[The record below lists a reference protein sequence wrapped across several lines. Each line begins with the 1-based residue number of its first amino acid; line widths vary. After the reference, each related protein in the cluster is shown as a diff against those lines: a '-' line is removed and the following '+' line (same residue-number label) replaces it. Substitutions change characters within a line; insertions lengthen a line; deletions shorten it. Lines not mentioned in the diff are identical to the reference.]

1 MRIAIL
7 LLLSLSLGGCIA
19 SNTVVR
25 SQAMSFDDI
34 IEDTT
39 DKLLVLNILRAKDKA
54 PLHFDE
60 IPSIHESVTGNASVQ
75 GVWPFGPSNKGT
87 ARNTITAGVGIQ
99 LAPSFELD
107 NLATK
112 DFVTGMS
119 TPIDPKFVKYWLDRG
134 LDRRVVLLLFFSAID
149 VTVANSANG
158 SLERHT
164 IRIRNSPRD
173 AIDALYATPTPIDNS
188 NVKSLGQR
196 ESDLCKGQTDFQHYL
211 KLINNLT
218 SFTAQSAPQKK
229 PILEEVP
236 VDNSD
241 LGRILASVASL
252 DSSKTS
258 VTYNKDSHTISMYG
272 ISAPKT
278 ELCLSRVQ
286 ALGSSGTQEA
296 QNTCNGADVATTP
309 NVTVTPSVGTTA
321 NAGATPG
328 ADSDRKEMQ
337 DIEDFPEFR
346 ADEETEVKNF
356 CDNFGRAI
364 EQLHPPEKQ
373 YTEMFGNPQ
382 DPKPQIRMEIRSVG
396 EIIQFLG
403 DLMAYQE
410 AIQAYDKEPG
420 TNPPRVDISL
430 LNPVVTFGFCAYSSE
445 PHCGDYFFNV
455 RSDGEESYRFA
466 LTYRGQRYY
475 VPRYSR
481 PEQWQSIG
489 IAPCSQGTSRP
500 GSDPSCVDHT
510 LEILAVVNQLTDL
523 QRSAQDVQQTP
534 YVSVLP

>member
-1 MRIAIL
+1 MMRRAIL
-7 LLLSLSLGGCIA
+7 LLLCLSLGGCIA

-60 IPSIHESVTGNASVQ
+60 IPSIHESITGTASVQ
-75 GVWPFGPSNKGT
+75 AVWPFGPLNKSV
-87 ARNTITAGVGIQ
+87 ARNTLTAGSGIQ

-149 VTVANSANG
+149 VTVANSASG
-158 SLERHT
+158 ALERHT

-173 AIDALYATPTPIDNS
+173 AIDALYASPPAVDAAKET
-188 NVKSLGQR
+188 SLGAR
-196 ESDLCKGQTDFQHYL
+196 ESNLCKGQTDFQHYL

-229 PILEEVP
+229 PILEGVP
-236 VDNSD
+236 VATAD
-241 LGRILASVASL
+241 LGRIIASVAAL

-258 VTYNKDSHTISMYG
+258 VTYNKNDQTFSLYG

-286 ALGSSGTQEA
+286 ALGSSGAEEA
-296 QNTCNGADVATTP
+296 QDTCNGADVATSP
-309 NVTVTPSVGTTA
+309 IVGSTSKQE
-321 NAGATPG
+321 
-328 ADSDRKEMQ
+328 SDRKEMQ
-337 DIEDFPEFR
+337 DVVDFPEYR
-346 ADEETEVKNF
+346 ADEEAQVDNF
-356 CDNFGRAI
+356 CENFGRAI
-364 EQLHPPEKQ
+364 EQLHPPDKE
-373 YTEMFGNPQ
+373 YTATLSNPK

-410 AIQAYDKEPG
+410 AIQAYNEAPG
-420 TNPPRVDISL
+420 TSPTRIDISK
-430 LNPVVTFGFCAYSSE
+430 LNPVVTFGFCSYAAE

-455 RSDGEESYRFA
+455 NGDDEENYRFS
-466 LTYRGQRYY
+466 LNYRGQRYY
-475 VPRYSR
+475 VPRFSR
-481 PEQWQSIG
+481 PEQWRSNG
-489 IAPCSQGTSRP
+489 LAPCSQATSKP